1 MNKNNV
7 DRKVIIELLLTTL
20 QLYFDETNESV
31 DLSERENIKLF
42 GGDGVLNSI
51 DLVGFIVEVEEK
63 LEDEFNLSVVLADE
77 KAMSRRTSPFARISY
92 LADYI
97 LEVINENSNE

>member
-1 MNKNNV
+1 MNTNIKRENIVN
-7 DRKVIIELLLTTL
+7 LLINTL
-20 QLYFDETNESV
+20 ETHFDEINESV

-42 GGDGVLNSI
+42 GGDGLLDSI
-51 DLVGFIVEVEEK
+51 GLVSYIVEVEEK
-63 LEDEFNLSVVLADE
+63 LEDEFDISVVLADE

-97 LEVINENSNE
+97 LEVVNGDSNG

>member
-1 MNKNNV
+1 MIKRENIVN
-7 DRKVIIELLLTTL
+7 LLLSTL
-20 QLYFDETNESV
+20 EVHFNEINEPV

-42 GGDGVLNSI
+42 GGDGLLDSMG
-51 DLVGFIVEVEEK
+51 LVSFVVEVEER
-63 LEDEFNLSVVLADE
+63 LEDEFNVSVILADE

-97 LEVINENSNE
+97 LELVNEDSNG